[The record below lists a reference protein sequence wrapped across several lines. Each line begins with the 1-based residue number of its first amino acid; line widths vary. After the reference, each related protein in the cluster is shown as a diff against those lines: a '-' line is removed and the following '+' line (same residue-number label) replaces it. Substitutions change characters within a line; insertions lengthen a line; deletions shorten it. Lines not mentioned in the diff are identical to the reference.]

1 MYDIVLHS
9 PCPPLPLLLSIIT
22 IVDNYIGSK
31 VVPPSSNEY
40 LDVIN
45 PATSGIVGKVAL
57 STAAD
62 VDAAVDADA
71 AAPI

>member
-45 PATSGIVGKVAL
+45 PATSAVIGKAAL
-57 STAAD
+57 SIA
-62 VDAAVDADA
+62 AAVDATID
-71 AAPI
+71 I